1 MVPLSYSAMQNP
13 AEDVYYSYDSQATAT
28 GASNTHKAF
37 FIEQFKNR
45 YYQATEQKNAQKRT
59 KLEMTKIER
68 DSQQAKA
75 KEPTQGFY

>member
-1 MVPLSYSAMQNP
+1 MRGPQQ
-13 AEDVYYSYDSQATAT
+13 DIYYSHDTGKTAT
-28 GASNTHKAF
+28 GNSNNHKAF

-45 YYQATEQKNAQKRT
+45 YFDCTEQKNAQKKN

-68 DSQQAKA
+68 EAQQAKA